1 MRLPVR
7 EIRLI
12 EALLRHPEGLTAD
25 GLAVRLGVSV
35 RTVRRD
41 LQTVS
46 GFLGSRGLTLVRQ
59 AGRGVR
65 VEGTDEAREEALE
78 VLRDMDSPD
87 LTPEERRLSLL
98 RTLLP
103 SIEPIKLRA
112 LASALKVS
120 VGTVSRDLDD
130 LEGWLAASRL
140 FILRKR
146 GYGVEVVGAEADL
159 RRAMRRLILQDP
171 GEPALLPANQAV
183 GGVSDRLM
191 GLVDEDRLKTVEALT
206 EEAVRRLPYAIADS
220 AFLSLSVHIAL
231 MVERLLLGGEVE
243 MSEDVLRRL
252 RGTVEEEHARALA
265 AEIEKEFRVDVPE
278 EEVAYITMHLRGT
291 KLRQDDALESYFESA
306 DLEVASRVSALIHYV
321 EEQTGV
327 VLAGDSSLYTGLL
340 AHLERAVHRLR
351 DNLRIYNPL
360 LDEVK
365 DDYPALFDLVDR
377 ALKKVFVDEEI
388 PQEEVGFVAMHFGAA
403 LDRGQG
409 EFPSRV
415 LVICDA
421 GIATS
426 SMLASR
432 LEKAFPRIR
441 QIRNA
446 SLFDLDNLDASEFDL
461 VVSTVPL
468 PMPEGAYVQVRPFLS
483 ADEVERITDHLREK
497 WINAR
502 LADRAA
508 SESLEVLGG
517 GQTRFRQMAE
527 ATQTIAEL
535 MEDFF
540 LERQK
545 AGGSVPEAV
554 RLICASLAER
564 GLISDP
570 RRLEEALLARLEV
583 GGIGIPDTTLAL
595 FHARNDAAERPVF
608 SVHDFD
614 QSLGIEGMDGA
625 PMLVRRSLLMVA
637 PMELSPVALEA
648 ISEISVAI
656 VERPAEREVFEGGS
670 EEQILATLQRI
681 FARFL
686 QNKLL

>member
-1 MRLPVR
+1 M
-7 EIRLI
+7 I
-12 EALLRHPEGLTAD
+12 EALLRHPGGLTAD
-25 GLAVRLGVSV
+25 GLAARLGVSV

-59 AGRGVR
+59 AGRGVK
-65 VEGTDEAREEALE
+65 VEGTEEAREEALA
-78 VLRDMDSPD
+78 VLRDMESPD
-87 LTPEERRLSLL
+87 LTQEERRLSLL

-103 SIEPIKLRA
+103 ATEPIKLRA

-159 RRAMRRLILQDP
+159 RRAMGRLILQDP
-171 GEPALLPANQAV
+171 GEGALLPANQAAS
-183 GGVSDRLM
+183 VSDRLM
-191 GLVDEDRLKTVEALT
+191 GLVDEDRLRTVEALT

-243 MSEDVLRRL
+243 MSEDDLRRL

-265 AEIEKEFRVDVPE
+265 AEIEREFRVEVPE

-306 DLEVASRVSALIHYV
+306 DLEVASRVSALIHYI

-340 AHLERAVHRLR
+340 AHLERAIHRLR

-360 LDEVK
+360 LDEIK
-365 DDYPALFDLVDR
+365 GDYPALFDLVDR
-377 ALKKVFVDEEI
+377 GLKKVFVDEEI
-388 PQEEVGFVAMHFGAA
+388 PEEEVGFVAMHFGAA

-409 EFPSRV
+409 DFPNRV

-426 SMLASR
+426 VMLASR

-446 SLFDLDNLDASEFDL
+446 SLFELDRLDPGEFDL

-468 PMPEGAYVQVRPFLS
+468 PIPDGSYVQVRPLLS
-483 ADEVERITDHLREK
+483 ADEVERISDHLREK

-508 SESLEVLGG
+508 SESLEILGG
-517 GQTRFRQMAE
+517 GQTKFRQMAE

-540 LERQK
+540 LERQEV
-545 AGGSVPEAV
+545 AGSVPEAV

-570 RRLEEALLARLEV
+570 RRLEEALLARLEL

-614 QSLGIEGMDGA
+614 ESLTLEGMDGA

-656 VERPAEREVFEGGS
+656 VERPAEREIFEGGS